1 MDKFDR
7 RAEVKGSLLRVE
19 GRIANHDREFDGAIE
34 INATTGLIEHVGPMT
49 GKSDLDLA
57 GQLIFP
63 GFGDIHIHAREDA
76 SQLQIYKE
84 DFATISAASIHGGV
98 THIADMPNNPKSP
111 VDDGSYLEKEKLAA
125 KSAVHVTLY
134 AGIGPA
140 TDPLTRHVPY
150 KAFMGPSV
158 GDLFFASSRGIAAR
172 MSAFTARTLRFCER
186 VRTLQPMSSGVQ
198 LALRSR
204 RRSLRFT

>member
-1 MDKFDR
+1 MLFR
-7 RAEVKGSLLRVE
+7 S
-19 GRIANHDREFDGAIE
+19 
-34 INATTGLIEHVGPMT
+34 GLIEHVGPMT

-84 DFATISAASIHGGV
+84 DFATTSAASIHGGI
-98 THIADMPNNPKSP
+98 THVADMPNNPKAP
-111 VDDGSYLEKEKLAA
+111 VDDASYLEKEKLAA
-125 KSAVHVTLY
+125 KSAVYVTLY

-140 TDPLTRHVPY
+140 TNPLARNVPY

-158 GDLFFASSRGIAAR
+158 GNLFFESQAQLESVLAQYRGKNVSFQIGRASCR
-172 MSAFTARTLRFCER
+172 ER
-186 VRTLQPMSSGVQ
+186 V
-198 LALRSR
+198 
-204 RRSLRFT
+204 